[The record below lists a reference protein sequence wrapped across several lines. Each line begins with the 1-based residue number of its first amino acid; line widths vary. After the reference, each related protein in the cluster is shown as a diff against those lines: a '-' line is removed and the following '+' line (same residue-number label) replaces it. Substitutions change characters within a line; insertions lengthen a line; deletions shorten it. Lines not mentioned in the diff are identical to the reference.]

1 VGGGGGGEAAA
12 LWEEEEEV
20 ARRVQPGGGG
30 GGMREEEAAPVCG
43 GKTGKGGRGWG
54 GGRSDI
60 YMIFSLNLNRPIA
73 RSTVHDNW
81 GDDRPNI
88 SYWAAAE
95 WWLGLF
101 VVRKNKGAR
110 QMLFFAVCFR
120 WGAQQHTCLSCVLEG
135 RTIMFL
141 FAVRRHTKKYFFRNY
156 T

>member
-1 VGGGGGGEAAA
+1 VGEGVGASAPWEEEEGAAA

-20 ARRVQPGGGG
+20 AACSLV
-30 GGMREEEAAPVCG
+30 EEAAAPVCG
-43 GKTGKGGRGWG
+43 GKTGKGGRVWG

-101 VVRKNKGAR
+101 VVRQK
-110 QMLFFAVCFR
+110 
-120 WGAQQHTCLSCVLEG
+120 
-135 RTIMFL
+135 
-141 FAVRRHTKKYFFRNY
+141 
-156 T
+156 